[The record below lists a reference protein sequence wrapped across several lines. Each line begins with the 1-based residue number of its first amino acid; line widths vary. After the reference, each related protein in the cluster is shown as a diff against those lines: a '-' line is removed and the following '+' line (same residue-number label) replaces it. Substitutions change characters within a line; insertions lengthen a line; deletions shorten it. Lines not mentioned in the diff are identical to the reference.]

1 MRYPGVIGPIGNDM
15 EHNKLLRSVRLALF
29 PVIVLT
35 VMAVLFPVS
44 SAQARYAAI
53 VLDADTGRVLHASN
67 PDTRNY
73 PASLTKMMTLY
84 LVFEALES
92 GHLKL
97 DSQLPVSRRAQGMS
111 PSKLGLKTGE
121 KISVEAVILSLVT
134 KSANDAA
141 VVVAEALGG
150 TEIKFALL
158 MTKKAKALGM
168 RRTTFRNAS
177 GLPNRRQLSTARDM
191 AKLAGQLIK
200 DFPQY
205 YSYFS
210 RAQYSFRGKDFKNH
224 NSLLKSFPGTD
235 GIKTGYIRASGFNL
249 AASAERDNRR
259 LIGVVFGGKTA
270 RSRDKHMKS
279 LLERGFA
286 QLARDSKKISA
297 SQPFATL
304 SQKKIEK
311 PSPRPAKVAPNR
323 LPNRIALIPPPTP
336 TPVPGKNV
344 TTGNPFATTATRSKP
359 AVPVAPAWAGNP
371 DEWAIQVGAYGDI
384 APARKAAK
392 KAVSRIPKLTEN
404 TRISIAPYHA
414 GDRLM
419 YRARLIGMSQASA
432 ETACKRLERR
442 KIPCISIAPNRSG
455 QSDPTDNNQTA
466 NRPK

>member
-1 MRYPGVIGPIGNDM
+1 VIGPIGNDM

-158 MTKKAKALGM
+158 MTKKAKALGD
-168 RRTTFRNAS
+168 R
-177 GLPNRRQLSTARDM
+177 
-191 AKLAGQLIK
+191 
-200 DFPQY
+200 
-205 YSYFS
+205 
-210 RAQYSFRGKDFKNH
+210 
-224 NSLLKSFPGTD
+224 KS
-235 GIKTGYIRASGFNL
+235 
-249 AASAERDNRR
+249 
-259 LIGVVFGGKTA
+259 VV
-270 RSRDKHMKS
+270 
-279 LLERGFA
+279 
-286 QLARDSKKISA
+286 
-297 SQPFATL
+297 
-304 SQKKIEK
+304 
-311 PSPRPAKVAPNR
+311 
-323 LPNRIALIPPPTP
+323 
-336 TPVPGKNV
+336 
-344 TTGNPFATTATRSKP
+344 
-359 AVPVAPAWAGNP
+359 
-371 DEWAIQVGAYGDI
+371 
-384 APARKAAK
+384 
-392 KAVSRIPKLTEN
+392 
-404 TRISIAPYHA
+404 
-414 GDRLM
+414 
-419 YRARLIGMSQASA
+419 
-432 ETACKRLERR
+432 
-442 KIPCISIAPNRSG
+442 
-455 QSDPTDNNQTA
+455 
-466 NRPK
+466 